1 MVHQR
6 KKSAAPGTKADPMQ
20 TSLERLAQALAA
32 DFPGHE
38 AAWAADV
45 DGALDTLEQALRQ
58 HTVGAEAAN
67 GLLTEIDLSRP
78 SLVRRVSEL
87 RRQHSDFLEQTV
99 ALRKEVHQAAQVF
112 APPAETV
119 AEADAL
125 PKPAGSDSIPDF
137 GSLRR
142 QGQQLLDSLRRHR
155 EEETDL
161 TQESFS
167 TDIGVG
173 D

>member
-1 MVHQR
+1 MMLTGNKR
-6 KKSAAPGTKADPMQ
+6 AAPGMKADPMQ
-20 TSLERLAQALAA
+20 VPLERLAQALAA
-32 DFPGHE
+32 DFPGRE
-38 AAWAADV
+38 AAWATGV
-45 DGALDTLEQALRQ
+45 DNALDALEQALRQ
-58 HTVGAEAAN
+58 HTVGAEAAH

-87 RRQHSDFLEQTV
+87 RRQHSDFQEQTV
-99 ALRKEVHQAAQVF
+99 ALRQEVQRAARAF
-112 APPAETV
+112 APPTETV
-119 AEADAL
+119 AQADAL
-125 PKPAGSDSIPDF
+125 PEPAGPGAIPDF

-161 TQESFS
+161 TQESVS